1 MPIPVLYIAPW
12 VDHGGTDK
20 ATADWFRS
28 LDRER
33 FTPSLVT
40 TQPSSN
46 RRLADVVPLADE
58 IWPLPD
64 LMAGKDFP
72 GLILDLIHSRGIRVV
87 HVMNSRLAFDL
98 LPAIASLPSPPAV
111 VVQLHVEEDDRSGF
125 VRYVTT
131 RYGNLVDAFSIVS
144 GHLADVVVDEYE
156 MPRFKCHTIHL
167 GVDAEEEFSP
177 ERAGSVPG
185 VERGPFNVL
194 FPVRLVRQKDPL
206 TMVAAAAAL
215 RDTGVDF
222 RVHVVGEGDL
232 EPQVREG
239 VDAAGLGDR
248 VLFHGSRA
256 DMPSWVAACD
266 AVLLTSVFE
275 GVPVVVY
282 EAMAMA
288 LPLVSPRLAPIA
300 EVVDDEC
307 ATLVEPGSPG
317 TAYAEA
323 LAELARDPELREAKG
338 SKARQRVRK
347 QFTLERT
354 ARAHEKLY
362 EALTRPLPAV
372 DRRPSTVDRIHLR
385 SRPSRGQPLVSV
397 VIP

>member
-72 GLILDLIHSRGIRVV
+72 SLILDLIHSRGIRVV

-144 GHLADVVVDEYE
+144 AHLTDVVVGEYE
-156 MPRFKCHTIHL
+156 IPRFKCHTMHL

-177 ERAGSVPG
+177 GRVSPVRE
-185 VERGPFNVL
+185 VEPGPFNVL
-194 FPVRLVRQKDPL
+194 YPVRLVRQKDPL

-222 RVHVVGEGDL
+222 RVHVVGEGEL
-232 EPQVREG
+232 EPQVREA
-239 VDAAGLGDR
+239 VASAGLEDR

-256 DMPSWVAACD
+256 DMPGWFAACD

-288 LPLVSPRLAPIA
+288 KPLVSPRLAPIA
-300 EVVDDEC
+300 EVVDDDC
-307 ATLVEPGSPG
+307 ATLVEPGSDG
-317 TAYAEA
+317 AAYADA
-323 LAELARDPELREAKG
+323 LTQLARDPGLRDRKG
-338 SKARQRVRK
+338 AAARARATEH
-347 QFTLERT
+347 FTLERT
-354 ARAHEKLY
+354 ARAHEQLY
-362 EALTRPLPAV
+362 EQIAPP
-372 DRRPSTVDRIHLR
+372 
-385 SRPSRGQPLVSV
+385 
-397 VIP
+397 